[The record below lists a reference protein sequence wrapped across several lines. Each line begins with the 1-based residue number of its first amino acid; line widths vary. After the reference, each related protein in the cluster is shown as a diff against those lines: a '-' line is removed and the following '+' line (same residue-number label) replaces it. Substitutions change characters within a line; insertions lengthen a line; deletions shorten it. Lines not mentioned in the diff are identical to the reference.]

1 MAAFWPIQEELKQKF
16 WRDDVAE
23 RRKALFPFLWSVIA
37 KQGQIFGNQNKG
49 SIARVTNG
57 LAFSYPGYN
66 EMLTGHPD
74 PKINSNEFGTN
85 PHLTVFEWL
94 NRMPEFHDKVAVYA
108 TWNVFKDIFN
118 EKRSGLIMQAGWD
131 LPEPLPGPEKENRQ
145 LTPRQELLNEL
156 YQSTTRFDADDVF
169 NSFLQVPLLEF
180 VKEDHPRVLFVGYGE
195 TDNWAHQGR
204 YDLVLESAHGF
215 DHFVQQLWEVMQSMP
230 EYRDQTTFILTTDH
244 GRGSGLV
251 DWKEHGVD
259 QKGSENIWI
268 AVMGPDTPA
277 RGERENGRTVTQAQ
291 IAATVALLLGKDFPQ
306 EVPAAAAPLAD
317 VR

>member
-1 MAAFWPIQEELKQKF
+1 M
-16 WRDDVAE
+16 
-23 RRKALFPFLWSVIA
+23 
-37 KQGQIFGNQNKG
+37 
-49 SIARVTNG
+49 
-57 LAFSYPGYN
+57 
-66 EMLTGHPD
+66 
-74 PKINSNEFGTN
+74 
-85 PHLTVFEWL
+85 
-94 NRMPEFHDKVAVYA
+94 
-108 TWNVFKDIFN
+108 
-118 EKRSGLIMQAGWD
+118 
-131 LPEPLPGPEKENRQ
+131 
-145 LTPRQELLNEL
+145 
-156 YQSTTRFDADDVF
+156 
-169 NSFLQVPLLEF
+169 PLLEF